1 MVTFAMMVNYHVSVS
16 VTAFVTPVTLNVTR
30 QGSWISFVADEEMID
45 CNLGGTIAPSNGTVD
60 CTKKNSPG
68 SLCTYRCQDG
78 YSLDGPAKTTC
89 MNAGTWSPN
98 NFPRCISKS
107 EFLNS
112 HPTKCNIFDGANI
125 SNSVDECRLDLPDPE
140 NGIVTCSQAK
150 EYKSVCRFYCD
161 QGYSLG
167 LDPIYNQV
175 TLSNRTLPNP
185 IHFWTK
191 RIFQGPVW
199 FTKW

>member
-1 MVTFAMMVNYHVSVS
+1 M
-16 VTAFVTPVTLNVTR
+16 
-30 QGSWISFVADEEMID
+30 SFLADEEMID

-107 EFLNS
+107 EFLYS
-112 HPTKCNIFDGANI
+112 
-125 SNSVDECRLDLPDPE
+125 RQPE
-140 NGIVTCSQAK
+140 NKIV
-150 EYKSVCRFYCD
+150 D
-161 QGYSLG
+161 GG
-167 LDPIYNQV
+167 N
-175 TLSNRTLPNP
+175 NPN
-185 IHFWTK
+185 
-191 RIFQGPVW
+191 
-199 FTKW
+199 

>member
-1 MVTFAMMVNYHVSVS
+1 M
-16 VTAFVTPVTLNVTR
+16 
-30 QGSWISFVADEEMID
+30 SFLADEEMID

-98 NFPRCISKS
+98 NFPRCISK
-107 EFLNS
+107 FLFFNS
-112 HPTKCNIFDGANI
+112 SITK
-125 SNSVDECRLDLPDPE
+125 SNCKCQNDNLGFLVDECRLDLPDPE

-175 TLSNRTLPNP
+175 TLSNPTLPNP
-185 IHFWTK
+185 IHFWIK
-191 RIFQGPVW
+191 RIFQGPV
-199 FTKW
+199 

>member
-1 MVTFAMMVNYHVSVS
+1 M
-16 VTAFVTPVTLNVTR
+16 
-30 QGSWISFVADEEMID
+30 SFLADEEMID

-112 HPTKCNIFDGANI
+112 
-125 SNSVDECRLDLPDPE
+125 RLPE
-140 NGIVTCSQAK
+140 NKIV
-150 EYKSVCRFYCD
+150 D
-161 QGYSLG
+161 G
-167 LDPIYNQV
+167 DN
-175 TLSNRTLPNP
+175 NPN
-185 IHFWTK
+185 
-191 RIFQGPVW
+191 
-199 FTKW
+199 

>member
-1 MVTFAMMVNYHVSVS
+1 MLCDTWHKTVDMNDTL
-16 VTAFVTPVTLNVTR
+16 PV
-30 QGSWISFVADEEMID
+30 ISADEEMID

-107 EFLNS
+107 FQKPNDPS
-112 HPTKCNIFDGANI
+112 HI
-125 SNSVDECRLDLPDPE
+125 SYT
-140 NGIVTCSQAK
+140 I
-150 EYKSVCRFYCD
+150 
-161 QGYSLG
+161 
-167 LDPIYNQV
+167 
-175 TLSNRTLPNP
+175 
-185 IHFWTK
+185 
-191 RIFQGPVW
+191 
-199 FTKW
+199 